1 MQEWLISLISVV
13 VGAAIGV
20 GVRELVQ
27 WCKRPRLEIDFDK
40 FPRAD
45 WNDYE
50 AQGEGYHGNQAVYKA
65 KFLRLAVTNKGKS
78 PALNCEARL
87 RLKTK
92 LDAYISPVH
101 WTKRDPILYRRF
113 EDGKKV
119 LELDKIFVPI
129 DISSKNSETLDL
141 IKFPYWFSIAP
152 DPDADH
158 SPKRDTQYIS
168 LVTPLNNLML
178 FSDDE
183 YFIEV
188 TVYAHNAKATNF
200 EFRCKWDG
208 TVEGFEKAFTK
219 IEEQKPAQL
228 ILNRSN

>member
-1 MQEWLISLISVV
+1 MPEWLISLISVV

-20 GVRELVQ
+20 GVKELVQ

-50 AQGEGYHGNQAVYKA
+50 ARDAAYHGNQTDYKV
-65 KFLRLAVTNKGKS
+65 KFLRLTVTNKGKS
-78 PALNCEARL
+78 PALSCEARL
-87 RLKTK
+87 VLKTK
-92 LDAYISPVH
+92 LDSYTSPVH

-113 EDGKKV
+113 ENGKKV

-129 DISSKNSETLDL
+129 DISSKKSETLDV
-141 IKFPYWFSIAP
+141 IRFPYWFHTAP
-152 DPDADH
+152 NADH
-158 SPKRDTQYIS
+158 SSKRDTQYIS
-168 LVTPLNNLML
+168 LVTPLDNLML
-178 FSDDE
+178 FLDDE

-219 IEEQKPAQL
+219 IKE
-228 ILNRSN
+228 